1 MVHLHRHLLNS
12 WTFALGTQVLPL
24 HHFNKSL
31 SFVAIEGSVDGLD
44 CLADL
49 FPLNGRFRHSDK
61 LELLEDSDVSFNKSS
76 ITDGRVSVT
85 KPGTYDF

>member
-12 WTFALGTQVLPL
+12 WTFVLGTQVLPF

-31 SFVAIEGSVDGLD
+31 SFVTNEGSVDGLD

-49 FPLNGRFRHSDK
+49 FPLNGHFRHSDK
-61 LELLEDSDVSFNKSS
+61 LELFEDLDVSFNKIL

-85 KPGTYDF
+85 KLGTYDF